1 MRYMIDLEVI
11 LNQIRSG
18 IDVYTY
24 VHDCNEAIYTRLP
37 RDCYRVNY
45 NLLKTRNYCS
55 SFYASYFFVFVLS
68 FEGLWQ

>member
-24 VHDCNEAIYTRLP
+24 VHDFNEAIYTRLP

-45 NLLKTRNYCS
+45 TL
-55 SFYASYFFVFVLS
+55 
-68 FEGLWQ
+68 